1 MANLANATFALGRHT
16 DALELQEK
24 VLDFFQR
31 VLSKDDPKTGE
42 AGAFLM
48 MICSC

>member
-1 MANLANATFALGRHT
+1 MANLANATSALGRRT

-24 VLDFFQR
+24 VLEFFQR
-31 VLSKDDPKTGE
+31 VLPEDHPKTGE